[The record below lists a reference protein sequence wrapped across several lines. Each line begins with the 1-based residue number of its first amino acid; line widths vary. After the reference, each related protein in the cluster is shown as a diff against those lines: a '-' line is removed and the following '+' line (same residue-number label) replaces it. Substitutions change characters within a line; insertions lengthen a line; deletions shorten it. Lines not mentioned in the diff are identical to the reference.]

1 MIPTPFLKFTTFKL
15 FFYDI
20 SEGILNI
27 FITTAVPVI
36 TVSPPG
42 PITVAEGNN
51 VELKCRATGNET
63 LTYQWMRVSG
73 SLPNNTKGKT
83 TPTLTICNIAVSDNG
98 QYYCEV
104 NNDDGASMSSMKVQ
118 VIVKSKSLIIICIV
132 SVKFVA
138 YRETLHYC

>member
-1 MIPTPFLKFTTFKL
+1 M
-15 FFYDI
+15 
-20 SEGILNI
+20 
-27 FITTAVPVI
+27 I

-63 LTYQWMRVSG
+63 LTYQWMRESG

-83 TPTLTICNIAVSDNG
+83 TPTFTICNIAVSDSG

-104 NNDDGASMSSMKVQ
+104 NDRGVNVSSMR
-118 VIVKSKSLIIICIV
+118 VIVTVKSKSQSKAICVIL
-132 SVKFVA
+132 
-138 YRETLHYC
+138 YQIHYI